1 VSEHDRDREWRLWL
15 ALGLLAVVVAY
26 VIAFVIE
33 NSKRVTIHW
42 VLASSH
48 SSVIWL
54 IVVTLLIGL
63 AAGLLISL
71 LYRRRRRRGHT
82 ETVQNRREPADSLGD
97 VGRRDEAERQPS

>member
-1 VSEHDRDREWRLWL
+1 VSEHDRDREWPLWL
-15 ALGLLAVVVAY
+15 ALGLLAGVVAY
-26 VIAFVIE
+26 VISFVIE

-42 VLASSH
+42 VFASSH

-82 ETVQNRREPADSLGD
+82 ETVQDSREPADSLGD